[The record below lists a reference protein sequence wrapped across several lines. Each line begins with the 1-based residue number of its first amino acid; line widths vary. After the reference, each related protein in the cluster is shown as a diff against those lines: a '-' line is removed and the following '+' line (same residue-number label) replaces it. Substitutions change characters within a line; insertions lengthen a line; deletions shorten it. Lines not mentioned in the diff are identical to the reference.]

1 MSEATE
7 TLGRLEAIV
16 RRGLT
21 TRTGLMSFEARC
33 AFIAQLLYDD
43 GARLYPYPVETDE
56 VDAAE
61 LDEVALH
68 VAERVEPVVT
78 YPEHEGG
85 VTRIIRSG
93 ADEPVAVAGMPAP
106 VREAPGFPA
115 YDLNVWREGDP
126 EPSGRPAV
134 VCADGVTALWDA
146 EHGGWSRQR
155 IVHHPV
161 PEGAPEGSV
170 GAVTMGPLGMNWD
183 EMLADH
189 GPVRE
194 ATEHEA
200 RLVVEQWP
208 GAEDRAS

>member
-7 TLGRLEAIV
+7 TLERLEEIV
-16 RRGLT
+16 RHGLT
-21 TRTGLMSFEARC
+21 TRVGLLGFEDRC
-33 AFIAQLLYDD
+33 KHMAQLLYDA
-43 GARLYPYPVETDE
+43 GARLHPYPVETDE
-56 VDAAE
+56 ADAAE

-68 VAERVEPVVT
+68 VSDRAEAVAVIEVPVAPAELERV
-78 YPEHEGG
+78 HDMLMQ
-85 VTRIIRSG
+85 
-93 ADEPVAVAGMPAP
+93 AAAGLPAP
-106 VREAPGFPA
+106 VREEPGFPA
-115 YDLNVWREGDP
+115 YDLHVWREGDP

-161 PEGAPEGSV
+161 PEGAPKGTQ
-170 GAVTMGPLGMNWD
+170 GGVTVGPLGMDWP
-183 EMLADH
+183 ELLADH